1 MNLKQCQ
8 ISEKEGPLT
17 RNCLQRKKRDDG
29 NMLID
34 VRDQLEGDAVTVR
47 LSKLLLVNCCN

>member
-17 RNCLQRKKRDDG
+17 RNCLQKKKRDDG